1 MADIITR
8 PEPAIAQISPTAV
21 RWTRS
26 DCVAL
31 QNAGVI
37 MYRFELV
44 DGIINNMS
52 QNIRHGILV
61 RLILEWLFATFG
73 ARFVL
78 TQITIDVRPEDNPT
92 NAPEPD
98 AILLTRPAE
107 ELSSNPVPSDLRLC
121 IEAADTTLSYD
132 LNTKAQL
139 YARAGILEYWVVS
152 LNERAVHVHRQPIEG
167 TYRDVT
173 LYSETESVAP
183 LSAPQASVLVS
194 SLLPKALR

>member
-26 DCVAL
+26 ECEAL

-78 TQITIDVRPEDNPT
+78 TQVTIDVRPEDNPT

-107 ELSSNPVPSDLRLC
+107 ELSSNPVPADIRLC

-132 LNTKAQL
+132 LNTKARL
-139 YARAGILEYWVVS
+139 YARAGIPEYWVVS
-152 LNERAVHVHRQPIEG
+152 VNERAVHVHRSPVEG
-167 TYRDVT
+167 TYSEVFMF
-173 LYSETESVAP
+173 SETQSVAP
-183 LSAPQASVLVS
+183 LSAPNASVLVS
-194 SLLPKALR
+194 SLLPQTLP

>member
-26 DCVAL
+26 ECEAL

-37 MYRFELV
+37 QYRFELV

-52 QNIRHGILV
+52 RNIRHGILV
-61 RLILEWLFATFG
+61 RLILVWLFATFG

-78 TQITIDVRPEDNPT
+78 TQVTIDVRPEDNPT

-107 ELSSNPVPSDLRLC
+107 ELSSNPVPADIRLC

-132 LNTKAQL
+132 LNTKARL
-139 YARAGILEYWVVS
+139 YARAGIPEYWVVS
-152 LNERAVHVHRQPIEG
+152 VNERAVHVHRSPVEG
-167 TYRDVT
+167 TYSEVFMF
-173 LYSETESVAP
+173 SETQSVAP
-183 LSAPQASVLVS
+183 LSAPNASVLVS
-194 SLLPKALR
+194 SLLPQTLP